1 MSLLRDFLAGRP
13 GRRSGPDPV
22 VVVRDVGH
30 RVFIRRTPEEVWQH
44 LLEPDPG
51 AELGVDCVRVLP
63 LPLAGDTPTRA
74 GDLAAVWRRSNGRLW
89 VGLSTV
95 EVEPGVRVVSRAT
108 DGGVALALTTTVEP
122 LDDGCVVAQQ
132 LEGIEPTDPVAEF
145 ARAWLARALLGLK
158 ADVEGTPRSRPRD
171 PLADDPLGA
180 GLGGPLGSSL
190 GGQPG
195 AANVGSGVV
204 PVHESASVE
213 VAVAPDRLW
222 QLLDVPAAL
231 ASRAAGPAPH
241 RSLAGTERLMR
252 VELADE
258 PGRAHV
264 LAVHARP
271 DGRRAASV
279 SLVVEAT
286 PPARIVQRDLTSA
299 HETDVVTTVEPCD
312 GAARLTEIVTGWLP
326 AGTGQV
332 TDPEAAA
339 HSLRS
344 RLAVVKQLAEGD
356 AEPPRN
362 PRTGFLPPGE
372 SAAPPPPNAPS
383 APTGPTAP
391 SLPSSVLLPPPHV
404 AAPAAGHDVGP
415 WPVWGDEGFFVAAEA
430 EWW

>member
-1 MSLLRDFLAGRP
+1 M
-13 GRRSGPDPV
+13 
-22 VVVRDVGH
+22 VVRDVGH
-30 RVFIRRTPEEVWQH
+30 RVFIRRVPEEVWQH

-63 LPLAGDTPTRA
+63 LPGDTPGRA
-74 GDLAAVWRRSNGRLW
+74 AELAAVWRRSNGRLW
-89 VGLSTV
+89 VGLGTV

-108 DGGVALALTTTVEP
+108 DGAVALALTTTVEP

-132 LEGIEPTDPVAEF
+132 LEGIQPTDPVAEF

-158 ADVEGTPRSRPRD
+158 ADVEGTPRSGPRD
-171 PLADDPLGA
+171 PLADDLLGA
-180 GLGGPLGSSL
+180 GLGAPLGSGL
-190 GGQPG
+190 GVPPG
-195 AANVGSGVV
+195 APDVGSGVV

-222 QLLDVPAAL
+222 QLLGVPAAL
-231 ASRAAGPAPH
+231 DAPAAGQVSP
-241 RSLAGTERLMR
+241 RSLAGVERLLR

-258 PGRAHV
+258 PGRVHV

-286 PPARIVQRDLTSA
+286 PPARIVERDLTSA
-299 HETDVVTTVEPCD
+299 HETDMVTTVEPC
-312 GAARLTEIVTGWLP
+312 GGGARLTETVTGWLP
-326 AGTGQV
+326 AGAGQLA
-332 TDPEAAA
+332 DPATAAG
-339 HSLRS
+339 SLRS
-344 RLAVVKQLAEGD
+344 RLAVVRQLAEGD
-356 AEPPRN
+356 AEPGRD

-372 SAAPPPPNAPS
+372 SAAPPPPNPPA

-391 SLPSSVLLPPPHV
+391 PLPSSVLLPPPHV

-415 WPVWGDEGFFVAAEA
+415 WPAWGDPGFFLAAEA